1 MARSYK
7 TTSPQ
12 KKANKAY
19 IKKKMHEITDAF
31 ITTVH
36 QPTATLS
43 TTFLWKTIV
52 QLVKKSFSMT
62 RWHFYLIS
70 KHLWHGRLLLL
81 SASICSRAGIIV
93 YAHLSSIEPV
103 NVI

>member
-1 MARSYK
+1 M
-7 TTSPQ
+7 
-12 KKANKAY
+12 KANKAY

-31 ITTVH
+31 ITVH

-43 TTFLWKTIV
+43 NHIFVETIV